1 MNQAIYIIFLADIM
15 FTVECFLPAAV
26 MVWRKGQFVM
36 SSKLFFSIFTLLFVL
51 LGSGCGNHAERL
63 QEEDI
68 VIASANPM
76 SGGSKEFGDMK
87 VKAFQLAFDEVNAA
101 GGIQG
106 KKIKLLVGDD
116 ASSPKEAHNLAE
128 KIVADPSVVAVL
140 GHWNSAST
148 MAARNVYNGA
158 GIPVIT
164 DSVNKTITD
173 GTTPYLFRIVPTD
186 KLEAEELGEYCYHK
200 LGLKKMA
207 IIYVNN
213 DYSRGMK
220 DYFREKIQRIGGK
233 VTAIE
238 TFFEGRTTDFTFELY
253 KIKNSEPDGIFIAG
267 YSPESALIV
276 RQAKAIGINI
286 PFIGTDGISSEDFVL
301 LGQEAAEG
309 VRFNGFFY
317 SGIKEAHA
325 EKFRKSFRER
335 YGKEPDSYTALAYD
349 SARLLI
355 EAIKKN
361 GASREGIYEYLSTV
375 KQYPG
380 VTGSITF
387 DQNHDVISKI
397 TILTVRNGKI
407 VKDDI
412 QP

>member
-1 MNQAIYIIFLADIM
+1 MPTRVY
-15 FTVECFLPAAV
+15 
-26 MVWRKGQFVM
+26 RKGLFVM
-36 SSKLFFSIFTLLFVL
+36 SSKLILSVFTILFVL
-51 LGSGCGNHAERL
+51 LGSGCSSSSSSSSTGQNSKND
-63 QEEDI
+63 DI
-68 VIASANPM
+68 IIASANPM
-76 SGGSKEFGDMK
+76 SGSSKEFGNMK
-87 VKAFQLAFDEVNAA
+87 VKAIQLAFDEVNAT
-101 GGIQG
+101 GGIHG
-106 KKIKLLVGDD
+106 RKIKLWVGDD

-128 KIVADPSVVAVL
+128 KIVADSAVVAVL

-186 KLEAEELGEYCYHK
+186 KVEAEELGEYSFHK

-213 DYSRGMK
+213 DYSKGMK
-220 DYFREKIQRIGGK
+220 EYFREKMQRIGGK
-233 VTAIE
+233 ITAIE
-238 TFFEGRTTDFTFELY
+238 TFSEGRTMDFTSELY

-267 YSPESALIV
+267 YSSEVALIA
-276 RQAKAIGINI
+276 RQARAIGLHLPIL
-286 PFIGTDGISSEDFVL
+286 GTDGISSEEFVL
-301 LGQEAAEG
+301 LGKEAVEG

-317 SGIKEAHA
+317 NDIKENGS
-325 EKFRKSFRER
+325 EKFRKSFQER
-335 YGKEPDSYTALAYD
+335 YNIEPDSYAALTYD
-349 SARLLI
+349 SAQLLI

-361 GASREGIYEYLSTV
+361 GVSREGIYEYLSKV
-375 KQYPG
+375 ENYPG

-387 DQNHDVISKI
+387 DQNHDVKSKI
-397 TILTVRNGKI
+397 VILTIKNGKI